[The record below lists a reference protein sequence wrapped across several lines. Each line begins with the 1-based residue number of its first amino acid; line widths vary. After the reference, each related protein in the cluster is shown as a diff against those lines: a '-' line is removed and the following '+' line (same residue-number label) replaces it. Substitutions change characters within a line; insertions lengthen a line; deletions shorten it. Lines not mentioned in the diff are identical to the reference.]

1 MELVYLWVEEYKN
14 IRNQGFNF
22 SPKFECE
29 FKAEYYS
36 KGNSSGGLE
45 ERIHQKSSLSIT
57 SKMSEFL
64 FPINVNITTIVGKN
78 GTGKS
83 RIIKLLY
90 GLYTNQ
96 LEKDV
101 NCFAIFYDYEQQ
113 KHFYLGDENKFHCL
127 RKYKKLK
134 DTDFAL
140 FDYSLTYQPEFN
152 YEQDKF
158 IYPKKQIDSIKGAI
172 SLTKEL
178 IRNQKNILLNYFE
191 LKKHNQLDKFK
202 DFFIADK
209 IVIEFYNARFQNAI
223 KDKKGLLEGKRNEVI
238 EQASSIQI
246 GQTIEDFIEK
256 LKNIQTILNDKESF
270 EKKEETG
277 FNNLF
282 SLDWFQWCERME
294 EHNQENIFYDK
305 GFFNQKIWDDFIK
318 HKTITPQ
325 KLFKEIAEIEESN
338 VPSYEILSN
347 EVKNLNKDLID
358 IILAGFGQEYFTI
371 KLIDKNQKVLNELS
385 FGEQQLIFILNQL
398 FALRYE
404 KFKGIEEVEGQEIDV
419 EKDINNFI
427 VLLDEIDIGFHPDWQ
442 KRAIQ
447 YICDF
452 LKLIPE
458 KKFHLVFT
466 THSPF
471 LLSDLPKEN
480 VIFLQ
485 KDEDGNCKNVS
496 KETSIETF
504 GANIHT
510 LLSNGFF
517 MSDGLMGEFAKSKIN
532 EIKKFY
538 EIVKSLEPKN
548 KKYKRILKIL
558 YLFKIKKFNHIQS
571 IIGENFLQTIIKNYL
586 DELEEIFD
594 KESYKSNKK
603 QELLKQFSEK
613 ELEEY
618 LESLK
623 NDKA

>member
-1 MELVYLWVEEYKN
+1 MELVYLWVENYKN

-22 SPKFECE
+22 SPRFECE
-29 FKAEYYS
+29 FKAKYYS
-36 KGNSSGGLE
+36 KGNSSGGLKK
-45 ERIHQKSSLSIT
+45 RIRQKSSLSIT

-64 FPINVNITTIVGKN
+64 FPTNVNITTIVGKN

-83 RIIKLLY
+83 RLLKLLY
-90 GLYTNQ
+90 GFYTNQ
-96 LEKDV
+96 LENNV
-101 NCFAIFYDYEQQ
+101 NCFAIFYDYEQE
-113 KHFYLGDENKFHCL
+113 KYFYLGDKKKFHCL
-127 RKYKKLK
+127 QEYNELK
-134 DTDFAL
+134 DTAFAL

-209 IVIEFYNARFQNAI
+209 IVIEFHNARFQNTI
-223 KDKKGLLEGKRNEVI
+223 DNKKGLLNDKKQEVI
-238 EQASSIQI
+238 KIISSISV
-246 GQTIEDFIEK
+246 GQTLADFIEK
-256 LKNIQTILNDKESF
+256 LKEAQNILNKQDSF
-270 EKKEETG
+270 EKKEEPD
-277 FNNLF
+277 FKNLF
-282 SLDWFQWCERME
+282 FLDWFQWCEQIKKD
-294 EHNQENIFYDK
+294 NQEKNFWDK
-305 GFFNQKIWDDFIK
+305 DFVNNKIWNEFIK
-318 HKTITPQ
+318 DKTVTPQ
-325 KLFKEIAEIEESN
+325 KSFKEIVEMGESN
-338 VPSYEILSN
+338 VPSYEILSD

-358 IILAGFGQEYFTI
+358 IILASFGQEYFTI

-404 KFKGIEEVEGQEIDV
+404 KFKDIEEVEAQEIDV

-447 YICDF
+447 YVCDF

-480 VIFLQ
+480 VILLQ
-485 KDEDGNCKNVS
+485 KDEDRNCKNVS

-517 MSDGLMGEFAKSKIN
+517 MSDGLMGEFAKNKIN
-532 EIKKFY
+532 QVYNFIIQKDTNFIKTK
-538 EIVKSLEPKN
+538 EEAQNIIN
-548 KKYKRILKIL
+548 
-558 YLFKIKKFNHIQS
+558 
-571 IIGENFLQTIIKNYL
+571 IIGEPLIKKQLQKL
-586 DELEEIFD
+586 FDEKFD
-594 KESYKSNKK
+594 KTNFTLDDEI
-603 QELLKQFSEK
+603 ELLEK
-613 ELEEY
+613 KLNALKE
-618 LESLK
+618 LK
-623 NDKA
+623 NDKN